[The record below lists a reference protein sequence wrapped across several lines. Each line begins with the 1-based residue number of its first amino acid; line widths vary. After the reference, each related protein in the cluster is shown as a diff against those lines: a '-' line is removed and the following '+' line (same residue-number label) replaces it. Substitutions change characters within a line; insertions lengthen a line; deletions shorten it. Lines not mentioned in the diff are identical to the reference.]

1 MSTVQLISPD
11 RPSHWYV
18 HEDERW
24 HAFYE
29 CPKKSGDGMK
39 AVTIREA
46 RERKAVPSVTNVLN
60 VLAKPGLEAWKAT
73 QYIEAALTLPKL
85 PNEPLDAY
93 AKRVVEDAEAKSAG
107 ARDFGSRIHKAI
119 EQYLTVPVVDFGELT
134 PFMEPVVN
142 WIRTNVGEFYGAE
155 IIVGSQ
161 ELGFAGRL
169 DLDCELT
176 GRSTPA
182 GRALVDFK
190 TQGVKNGKP
199 PTYYSEW
206 GKQLAAYQQARQNET
221 GDWIS
226 HLVSVV
232 IDSGKPQ
239 TPFTHVWQDTHHHWK
254 MFQHCLALWMDDR
267 DYDPRKI

>member
-1 MSTVQLISPD
+1 MSTVQLISPE

-18 HEDERW
+18 HEGERW

-46 RERKAVPSVTNVLN
+46 RERRAVPSVTNVLN

-93 AKRVVEDAEAKSAG
+93 AKRVVEDAEAKSAS

-142 WIRTNVGEFYGAE
+142 WIKTNVGEFYGAE

-190 TQGVKNGKP
+190 TQGIKSGKP

-206 GKQLAAYQQARQNET
+206 GKQLAAYQQARQDET

-239 TPFTHVWQDTHHHWK
+239 TSFTHVWQDTHHHWK
-254 MFQHCLALWMDDR
+254 MFQHCLALWMDER